1 MTRRTGF
8 FTDELTFWHHAG
20 PHALILPAGGWVQV
34 PNGSSLAES
43 PESKRRLK
51 SLLDVSG
58 LLGRLDVR
66 SAPPAT
72 EAELERVHPPAYLAR
87 LKGLSD
93 AGGGEAGMNAPVG
106 PGTYEIAKLSAGL
119 AIAACEAVM
128 TGALDNAYALSRP
141 PGHHCLPDQAMGF
154 CFLANIP
161 VAIEAMKA
169 RHGVGRVA
177 VLDWDVHH
185 GNGTQAIYEAR
196 GDVLTISIHQD
207 RCFPP
212 GYSGAEDRGTGA
224 GAGANINIPLPA
236 GSGTD
241 VYLRAMERIVVPAL
255 ERFRPELIVV
265 ACGLDAN
272 GLDPL
277 ARMLLSSESFRA
289 MTRIIRMAAERLCK
303 GRLVLVHEGGYSEAY
318 VPFCGL
324 AVIEELC
331 GLRTKVI
338 DPVADFIGL
347 QQPVGAFAETLLD
360 RVEALCEQIAAFPPE
375 R

>member
-1 MTRRTGF
+1 
-8 FTDELTFWHHAG
+8 
-20 PHALILPAGGWVQV
+20 
-34 PNGSSLAES
+34 
-43 PESKRRLK
+43 
-51 SLLDVSG
+51 
-58 LLGRLDVR
+58 
-66 SAPPAT
+66 
-72 EAELERVHPPAYLAR
+72 
-87 LKGLSD
+87 
-93 AGGGEAGMNAPVG
+93 
-106 PGTYEIAKLSAGL
+106 
-119 AIAACEAVM
+119 
-128 TGALDNAYALSRP
+128 
-141 PGHHCLPDQAMGF
+141 
-154 CFLANIP
+154 